1 MGLFTKELRWM
12 PSLTIY
18 YVVSFVQEN
27 LKKGIFVTK
36 NKVTF
41 Q

>member
-1 MGLFTKELRWM
+1 MGLFTTELRWM
-12 PSLTIY
+12 PSLTIMRS
-18 YVVSFVQEN
+18 VSSMKIK
-27 LKKGIFVTK
+27 KKGIFVTK